1 MEFVTDNCEYDI
13 VRYFSEF
20 AVVIT
25 IILALGVIYSYL
37 LVILEKREKKQK
49 YLYYKFYTTVLESKI
64 NK

>member
-37 LVILEKREKKQK
+37 LD
-49 YLYYKFYTTVLESKI
+49 
-64 NK
+64 NM

>member
-1 MEFVTDNCEYDI
+1 MEFVTDNCKYDI

>member
-37 LVILEKREKKQK
+37 LVILEKEKKNRNIYIISFIQQFLNRK
-49 YLYYKFYTTVLESKI
+49 
-64 NK
+64 